1 MKRLEGKTAIVTGGA
16 TGIGEAIC
24 KRFAEEGAK
33 VLVVGM
39 PEDPVDKVVK
49 EIMNNDGVALAFK
62 GDISEEETAKMAIK
76 AATDKWKKLD
86 ILINNAGVYP
96 EVNTVDK
103 YSTEAFE
110 NMLKNNIRTT
120 FLMTKLA
127 VPELKKTKG
136 CIVSAG
142 SESAIV
148 GLPEVAAYGGTK
160 GFVHSFM
167 KGVAAEQAENG
178 IRVNVVAPGPI
189 DTSWTHKE
197 SSGLDKEAEKTMVNA
212 TLMGRRGKTEEVAN
226 VYLFLASDEA
236 SYVTGSVYQV
246 DGGITIAKGPMGKKI
261 EDGLHEPKT
270 HLDLKHEHDG
280 TTKIK

>member
-1 MKRLEGKTAIVTGGA
+1 MKRLEGKTAIVTGGG

-24 KRFAEEGAK
+24 KRFVQEGAK

-39 PEDPVDKVVK
+39 PEDPVDEVVK
-49 EIMNNDGVALAFK
+49 EIGNNGQAIAFMGDVSVA
-62 GDISEEETAKMAIK
+62 DIAERAVKTAI
-76 AATDKWKKLD
+76 DNWGKLD

-96 EVNTVDK
+96 EVNTVDE
-103 YSTEAFE
+103 YSEEAFD

-120 FLMTKLA
+120 FLMTKFA
-127 VPELKKTKG
+127 IPELKKTKG

-148 GLPEVAAYGGTK
+148 GIPEVAAYGGTK

-167 KGVAAEQAENG
+167 KGVAAEQAQNG

-197 SSGLDKEAEKTMVNA
+197 TSGIDKETEKTMINS
-212 TLMGRRGKTEEVAN
+212 TLMGRRGTTEEVAN
-226 VYLFLASDEA
+226 VYLFLASNEA
-236 SYVTGSVYQV
+236 TYVTGSVYQV
-246 DGGITIAKGPMGKKI
+246 DGGITISKGPMGKKAD
-261 EDGLHEPKT
+261 DGLHKPINNM
-270 HLDLKHEHDG
+270 DLEHERDG